1 MNAKINKRHRVA
13 LWLSF
18 LAESALCAP
27 ENKLGVVLWVLAAPL
42 SLAVFR
48 ALPERA
54 LRPKRPS
61 WLVTA
66 AAALL
71 GVFLAVC
78 FFDRWTI
85 VTPVQGLFWR
95 LGLDIGFWMQ
105 ALAIALL
112 VLAVPFLLWSGG
124 HLGAAAE
131 ALEARYGGKAAVLT
145 LVTLEAVLLHYAL
158 QTSSQQPLFPAK
170 GTYIVPALLL
180 MLAILLALALVLGRF
195 GRAMLVGSV
204 LCTLW
209 AAANHYVL
217 LFHGSPLFVSELANT
232 RTALNVISGYSFL
245 PDRTLVEILLLLPVE
260 LALGKSALRMEKAAW
275 PKISWKLTLSKLGG
289 AAACAGALVLLF
301 AGTYYLVSWSTHEA
315 LRDYGFLPCAIDD
328 ARRRSTPFIEPAGYD
343 PDAEPEKVRTK
354 VTDTKPD
361 IILILNETFCDLA
374 DCMGL
379 QEDTNGG
386 YLRSFY
392 NIPGAVYGHAVS
404 PLVGGGTNN
413 SEYELLTGNTSYL
426 LTALA
431 PFNYVPLSADH
442 GSVVAYLR
450 QQGYVTEAMHT
461 GNALNYSR
469 VDAYPALGF
478 DFIRLGDH
486 QYDDLGAYGI
496 RWQLDRNLYRQ
507 MYDDY
512 ESIGDE
518 PRFLYLLTYQN
529 HGGWE
534 QNDASY
540 DRVHTTDD
548 YGDLTDDVDE
558 YLTSMQLSARAFR
571 TLIEHFDMVDR
582 PVIVCMVG
590 DHAPSFVGDLPL
602 DETQS
607 AYRQEIAKRT
617 VPYVIWSNFDA
628 DLSQCPEF
636 TSMFG
641 LMPQVLRAAGLP
653 LPDDYQTI
661 LALNRVWPV
670 FSSTG
675 LCMDAKGDVTLYDA
689 ADPKYDLIRRYLS
702 IEYRIATEK

>member
-180 MLAILLALALVLGRF
+180 MLAILLVLALVLGRF

-232 RTALNVISGYSFL
+232 RTALNVISGYTFL

-260 LALGKSALRMEKAAW
+260 LALGKSAEAVAHDPAVFRGDASHRDAEPDHALPPDSVLFHELQQSRGE
-275 PKISWKLTLSKLGG
+275 PLGG
-289 AAACAGALVLLF
+289 RF
-301 AGTYYLVSWSTHEA
+301 
-315 LRDYGFLPCAIDD
+315 
-328 ARRRSTPFIEPAGYD
+328 RRRSGLKRDFLRENHTAVQPDAREDRLAKVNQNAQTAGHLRVEVDQDLPPAGVAA
-343 PDAEPEKVRTK
+343 AEHLALHQQAVR
-354 VTDTKPD
+354 DH
-361 IILILNETFCDLA
+361 LA
-374 DCMGL
+374 
-379 QEDTNGG
+379 
-386 YLRSFY
+386 
-392 NIPGAVYGHAVS
+392 
-404 PLVGGGTNN
+404 
-413 SEYELLTGNTSYL
+413 
-426 LTALA
+426 
-431 PFNYVPLSADH
+431 
-442 GSVVAYLR
+442 
-450 QQGYVTEAMHT
+450 
-461 GNALNYSR
+461 
-469 VDAYPALGF
+469 
-478 DFIRLGDH
+478 
-486 QYDDLGAYGI
+486 DDLGDG
-496 RWQLDRNLYRQ
+496 RRGQ
-507 MYDDY
+507 
-512 ESIGDE
+512 
-518 PRFLYLLTYQN
+518 
-529 HGGWE
+529 
-534 QNDASY
+534 
-540 DRVHTTDD
+540 VH
-548 YGDLTDDVDE
+548 
-558 YLTSMQLSARAFR
+558 
-571 TLIEHFDMVDR
+571 
-582 PVIVCMVG
+582 
-590 DHAPSFVGDLPL
+590 
-602 DETQS
+602 
-607 AYRQEIAKRT
+607 
-617 VPYVIWSNFDA
+617 
-628 DLSQCPEF
+628 
-636 TSMFG
+636 
-641 LMPQVLRAAGLP
+641 VLRKPLARHGALLMENPQRRAPVAALH
-653 LPDDYQTI
+653 
-661 LALNRVWPV
+661 AH
-670 FSSTG
+670 
-675 LCMDAKGDVTLYDA
+675 
-689 ADPKYDLIRRYLS
+689 
-702 IEYRIATEK
+702 